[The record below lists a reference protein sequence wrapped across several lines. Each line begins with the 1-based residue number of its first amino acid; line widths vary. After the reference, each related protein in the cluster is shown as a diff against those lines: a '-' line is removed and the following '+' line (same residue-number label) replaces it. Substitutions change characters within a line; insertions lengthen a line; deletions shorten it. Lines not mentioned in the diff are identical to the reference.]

1 MVQKLHYLNDS
12 DPWMLAEDIPDIDVF
27 FSQIWQ
33 SCYENEFIWPVGI
46 RYKKLL
52 SIQRDGYHLF
62 FYYGQNDS
70 RKVGEFITD
79 RFLRQPKFTIRVN
92 KEIVRWS
99 DKLRA
104 FADKLPEDHLSRL
117 SNRELW
123 RWYKKH
129 DEVHTT
135 YYQWGWIPVAVDMFH
150 DNLTERL
157 KQFLR
162 THVAENDINEY
173 LVILTQPRKKS
184 LVQIEQEDFLK
195 VAQVIYKD
203 AKQRK
208 LFHQL
213 FKWFKEKESTKYGLK
228 THTPEYERALEERI
242 DRIRDQIKPS
252 IMKLAE
258 KHYRKYF
265 YIKHMWIGKEGVYSF
280 DYYLKE
286 LVRLIG
292 NNINPTQ
299 SLGKMNAEFK
309 SQLKKRLR
317 VMKKLKIQDPWK
329 TVLDSWGDFMVTKI
343 YRRFAQIYAIYQM
356 QPIIREIAKRLKL
369 SLMEVRLMLKDE
381 VKKGLIQGKVN
392 RKNIRQRKKLAVYYY
407 EKGNEMVFVG
417 PQARKLAKQAEKVH
431 VHDVTEIHGQVGCVG
446 KAVGTV
452 KIIIR
457 PEDMGKMKKGDVL
470 VSIATDPD
478 IVTAMKKASAIVT
491 EQGGVTSHAA
501 IVSREMNI
509 PCVIGTKIATQAFKD
524 GDKVEVDAN
533 KGIVRKI

>member
-1 MVQKLHYLNDS
+1 MVKKLRYLNDP
-12 DPWMLAEDIPDIDVF
+12 DPWMLAEDIPDMDVF

-62 FYYGQNDS
+62 FYYGQKDS
-70 RKVGEFITD
+70 KKVGDFITD
-79 RFLRQPKFTIRVN
+79 KFLRLPKFTIRVN

-104 FADKLPEDHLSRL
+104 FADTVPEDHLSRL

-123 RWYKKH
+123 NWYKKH
-129 DEVHTT
+129 DEVHTM

-162 THVAENDINEY
+162 GHVAEKDVNEN

-195 VAQVIYKD
+195 VAKVIYED

-208 LFHQL
+208 LFREL

-252 IMKLAE
+252 IMKLVE

-299 SLGKMNAEFK
+299 SLRKMNTEFK
-309 SQLKKRLR
+309 GQLRKRSR
-317 VMKKLKIQDPWK
+317 VMKKLKIRDPWK

-343 YRRFAQIYAIYQM
+343 YRRFAQIYAIYRM
-356 QPIIREIAKRLKL
+356 QPIVREIAKRLKL

-381 VKKGLIQGKVN
+381 VKKGLLQGKVN
-392 RKNIRQRKKLAVYYY
+392 RKNIRQRKKLAIYYY
-407 EKGNEMVFVG
+407 EKGRETVFVG
-417 PQARKLAKQAEKVH
+417 AQARKLAKQAEKVH
-431 VHDVTEIHGQVGCVG
+431 THDVTEIHGQVGCVG